1 MEHLNL
7 ILLAVVGTVVVAPL
21 AREYADL
28 RHAWGFGRLAAL
40 ATTLLVLPSLGVG
53 LTLSLPLAGRPTLQ
67 WTTAVV
73 LAMAVYSLAAAGA
86 RTAAERRTAPE
97 LNRR

>member
-1 MEHLNL
+1 MEHLNV

-28 RHAWGFGRLAAL
+28 RHTWGFGRLAAL

-53 LTLSLPLAGRPTLQ
+53 LTLSLPLAERPTLQ
-67 WTTAVV
+67 WTTTVV
-73 LAMAVYSLAAAGA
+73 LAMVVYSLAAAGA
-86 RTAAERRTAPE
+86 RTTAERRASLE
-97 LNRR
+97 LDRR